1 MYNVES
7 EWKTKREIDN
17 FYIYIY
23 YIQIHNHIHI
33 HMNVNLRPDFL
44 TKRKTKGYYD
54 RGKERFL
61 LYWHL
66 LIGVYTER
74 VTSTLG
80 DTAHRDN
87 YRRPYT
93 KRKVRLSVR
102 RMQTNQ
108 HSKKENRRT
117 LVECK
122 NTPPTQRQRTLKP
135 ITETNFRL
143 KVSIHGTS
151 DTWKTVIEKLYVS
164 ILNR

>member
-61 LYWHL
+61 LY
-66 LIGVYTER
+66 
-74 VTSTLG
+74 
-80 DTAHRDN
+80 
-87 YRRPYT
+87 
-93 KRKVRLSVR
+93 
-102 RMQTNQ
+102 
-108 HSKKENRRT
+108 
-117 LVECK
+117 
-122 NTPPTQRQRTLKP
+122 
-135 ITETNFRL
+135 
-143 KVSIHGTS
+143 
-151 DTWKTVIEKLYVS
+151 
-164 ILNR
+164 